1 MILDRFRL
9 DGQAAVV
16 TGAGRGLGAAIAL
29 AFAEVGADVLISS
42 RTRSELDSVAGQ
54 IEATGRRA
62 HVVVADLARPE
73 ATAELADQAVQAFGR
88 LDVVVNNVGGS
99 MPNTLLTTTVKEMR
113 DAFTFNVLTAH
124 ALTVAAAPLMLEHSG
139 GGSIINISS
148 TMGRL
153 AGRGFAAY
161 STAKAALAHY
171 TRLTA
176 LDLCPRIRVNAIAP
190 GSIMTSALDIVVSN
204 DALREP
210 MEKATPLRRLGEP
223 VDIAAAAVYL
233 ASPAGGYLTGKMIEV
248 DGGLTIPNLDLP
260 IPDL

>member
-1 MILDRFRL
+1 MILDQFRL

-42 RTRSELDSVAGQ
+42 RTRTELDAVAGQ

-73 ATAELADQAVQAFGR
+73 STAELAAQAVEAFGR

-124 ALTVAAAPLMLEHSG
+124 ALTVAAVPLMLEHSG
-139 GGSIINISS
+139 GGNIINISS

-210 MEKATPLRRLGEP
+210 MEKATPMRRLGEP

-233 ASPAGGYLTGKMIEV
+233 ASPAGSYLTGKMIEV

>member
-1 MILDRFRL
+1 MILDQFRL
-9 DGQAAVV
+9 DGQAAAV

-42 RTRSELDSVAGQ
+42 RTGSELDSVAGQ

-73 ATAELADQAVQAFGR
+73 ATAELAAQCVEAFGR
-88 LDVVVNNVGGS
+88 LDIVVNNVGGS
-99 MPNTLLTTTVKEMR
+99 MPNTLLTTTVKDMR

-124 ALTVAAAPLMLEHSG
+124 ALTVAAVPLMLERSG

-190 GSIMTSALDIVVSN
+190 GSILTSALDVVASN

-233 ASPAGGYLTGKMIEV
+233 ASPAGSYLTGKMIEV
-248 DGGLTIPNLDLP
+248 DGGLTVPNLDLP